1 MSKANIE
8 PESSAST
15 AADEVEDVA
24 EDQPL
29 RTLSHDTSDED
40 VEDFVNNYDLADHFG
55 VLLKASLL
63 LRHRGDQLR
72 VPGLTDE
79 ESTALSREST
89 HKWRQPKS
97 LYFTIFVGALG
108 AIEQGWAQTGIN
120 GANLYLPEAMGIAS
134 NSSHD
139 AVVLGLINCGIYVG
153 QAFFGAWL
161 SDPVNSRVGRRGAIF
176 AGSALCL
183 VGNLG
188 SAISPSWPVLV
199 ASRLVLGTGLGLNSS
214 TVNVYAA
221 ECAPAYVRGGLA
233 VTWQAFTAFG
243 IFVGFLANVALH
255 DYDASVIWR
264 LQLAAPFLPALP
276 LLLLIYLCPEAAP
289 WHCKGGRYDLAYAS
303 LSRLRN
309 TELQAAIEIYSAYLS
324 RRHHVKMHGD
334 ERQTFITKLRS
345 LFTVPRTRYALY
357 ASSTVMLSQQLCGI
371 NIIAFYSTTIFS
383 SSGFSATAALWAS
396 VVFGFI
402 NFVGAIPA
410 IWTMDTLGRRSPLL
424 WTLPAMAVIMLLAS
438 FTFSLPEGTARFVT
452 LAGLI
457 YLFCAIYSPGMGP
470 VPCAYSAEVYPSES
484 REVGM
489 SSAIFT
495 ASIWATVLSLTF
507 PALLESLGEQG
518 SFALYAALNVLAWVL
533 CWAFVRETKNLTLD
547 EMDGVFQD
555 SPVEFVTRAGR
566 SCLGARSKRVRGPTV
581 DSEDYKVVLE
591 DETALHAN
599 GDP

>member
-55 VLLKASLL
+55 VLQKASLL
-63 LRHRGDQLR
+63 LRHCGDQRR

-79 ESTALSREST
+79 ESTAFSREST
-89 HKWRQPKS
+89 HKWRQPKL

-176 AGSALCL
+176 AGSALFL

-199 ASRLVLGTGLGLNSS
+199 AFRLALGAGLGLNSS
-214 TVNVYAA
+214 SVNVYAA
-221 ECAPAYVRGGLA
+221 ECAPAYIRGGLA

-243 IFVGFLANVALH
+243 IFVGFMANVALH
-255 DYDASVIWR
+255 DYDAK
-264 LQLAAPFLPALP
+264 
-276 LLLLIYLCPEAAP
+276 AAP
-289 WHCKGGRYDLAYAS
+289 WYCKGGRYDLAYAS

-309 TELQAAIEIYSAYLS
+309 TELQAAIETYSAYLS
-324 RRHHVKMHGD
+324 QRHYVKLYGD
-334 ERQTFITKLRS
+334 ERRSFYTKLRS
-345 LFTVPRTRYALY
+345 LFTVSRTRYALY

-402 NFVGAIPA
+402 NFIGAIPA
-410 IWTMDTLGRRSPLL
+410 VWTMDTLGRRSLLL
-424 WTLPAMAVIMLLAS
+424 WTLPAMAVTMLLAS
-438 FTFSLPEGTARFVT
+438 FSFSLPEGTSRFVT

-457 YLFCAIYSPGMGP
+457 YTFCAIYSPGMGP

-489 SSAIFT
+489 SFAIFT

-518 SFALYAALNVLAWVL
+518 TFALYAALNVLAWVM

-547 EMDGVFQD
+547 EMDGIFQD
-555 SPVEFVTRAGR
+555 SPMDFMKQAGR
-566 SCLGARSKRVRGPTV
+566 SCLGARSSMKRGRHHPV
-581 DSEDYKVVLE
+581 DNEPADDWDRQS
-591 DETALHAN
+591 
-599 GDP
+599 GSS

>member
-55 VLLKASLL
+55 VLQKASLL
-63 LRHRGDQLR
+63 LRHCGDQRR

-79 ESTALSREST
+79 ESTAFSREST
-89 HKWRQPKS
+89 HKWRQPKL

-199 ASRLVLGTGLGLNSS
+199 AFRLALGAGLGLNSS
-214 TVNVYAA
+214 SVNVYAA
-221 ECAPAYVRGGLA
+221 ECAPAYIRGGLA

-243 IFVGFLANVALH
+243 IFVGFMANVALH

-289 WHCKGGRYDLAYAS
+289 WYCKGGRYDLAYAL

-309 TELQAAIEIYSAYLS
+309 TELQAAIETYSAYLS
-324 RRHHVKMHGD
+324 QRHYVKLYGD
-334 ERQTFITKLRS
+334 ERRSFYTKLRS
-345 LFTVPRTRYALY
+345 LFTVSRTRYALY

-402 NFVGAIPA
+402 NFIGAIPA
-410 IWTMDTLGRRSPLL
+410 VWTMDTLGRRSLLL
-424 WTLPAMAVIMLLAS
+424 WTLPAMAVTMLLAS
-438 FTFSLPEGTARFVT
+438 FSFSLPEGTSRFVT

-457 YLFCAIYSPGMGP
+457 YTFCAIYSPGMGP

-489 SSAIFT
+489 SFAIFT

-518 SFALYAALNVLAWVL
+518 TFALYAALNVLAWVM

-547 EMDGVFQD
+547 EMDGIFQD
-555 SPVEFVTRAGR
+555 SPMDFMKQAGR
-566 SCLGARSKRVRGPTV
+566 SCLGARSSMKRGRHHPV
-581 DSEDYKVVLE
+581 DNEPADDWDRQS
-591 DETALHAN
+591 
-599 GDP
+599 GSS